1 MGDGSSGDKI
11 AQIDKGKMKRVLG
24 VLDLFSVG
32 YGDLGSSIYYA
43 LGITAFFALGA
54 TPIALLIAGI
64 VFVCTALTYAEMSSV
79 MSDSGGSASY
89 SRKTFNDLISFI
101 AGWGLLLDYIVTI
114 AISSYAVAPY
124 LSFFIPA
131 LKIIWVKIVFT
142 VCLIAGLLGL
152 NVKGSQHS
160 TRLSIVLTSLTVVT
174 QLAIIVIGSI
184 TLVRLPELLNHL
196 VIGGPNKLWSPSWT
210 EFWHGVA
217 MAMVA
222 YTGIESMAQLSAEAK
237 EPSKTVPRAIMLAMG
252 TLLIV
257 YMGIS
262 VVALSALTPQ
272 ELSTKWYED
281 PIAGIVQALP
291 FGGAVLG
298 PWIGLLGAVILMVA
312 ANAGLM
318 GASRLSF
325 NMGEFFQLPRAF
337 YNLHKRYK
345 TPYISLIIFAILAAL
360 IVIWSRGKMSFLAD
374 LYNFGAMLAFFCAH
388 LSLIFHR
395 IKFPDMERPFR
406 VPLNIPFGKYR
417 IPVTAIIG
425 VIASFLVWCLVVV
438 SKPDGRYLGIVWI
451 ALGLIMYFTHRRKH
465 KISATGKV
473 EVEKIKV
480 EDYKE
485 HAIKKILLPTRGH
498 LATETVIIGCDLA
511 KLYNAE
517 ITVVHVVEVS
527 YMMPINTPLLQR
539 ETYSEAVLK
548 RAQAIG
554 IEKKVNMSVRM
565 IRSRSVTKAICDL
578 IEKESYDL
586 LILGARKPS
595 SLGPVT
601 EKIMQNAMCRVWVCR
616 SDVPHGERGGGHS
629 LFHHK
634 SHRAEDAPEDFPS
647 DEQGSTDHKDRPH
660 EGDSDDTPPDSPPK
674 KDSPD
679 QDQI

>member
-1 MGDGSSGDKI
+1 MGDTSSGDKI

-24 VLDLFSVG
+24 VFDLFSVG

-43 LGITAFFALGA
+43 LGITAFYSLGA
-54 TPIALLIAGI
+54 TPLALLLAGV

-89 SRKTFNDLISFI
+89 SRKAFNDLISFI

-124 LSFFIPA
+124 LSYFVPM
-131 LKIIWVKIVFT
+131 LKDSWVKIGFT
-142 VCLIAGLLGL
+142 ICLIVGLLGL
-152 NVKGSQHS
+152 NIKGSKHS
-160 TRLSIVLTSLTVVT
+160 TRLSIVLTSLTVIT
-174 QLAIIVIGSI
+174 QILIIVIGSI
-184 TLVRLPELLNHL
+184 TLVKLPELMRH
-196 VIGGPNKLWSPSWT
+196 VIIGGPDKIWSPSWT

-222 YTGIESMAQLSAEAK
+222 YTGIESMAQLSSEAK
-237 EPSKTVPRAIMLAMG
+237 RPSKTVPRAIMLAMG

-257 YMGIS
+257 YIGIS

-272 ELSTKWYED
+272 ELSTTYYED
-281 PIAGIVQALP
+281 PISGIVQALP

-298 PWIGLLGAVILMVA
+298 PWVGLLGAVILMVA

-325 NMGEFFQLPRAF
+325 NMGEYFQLPRVF
-337 YNLHKRYK
+337 YNLHKKYK
-345 TPYISLIIFAILAAL
+345 TPYISLMIFALFAAL
-360 IVIWSRGKMSFLAD
+360 IVIWSRGKMSLLAD

-388 LSLIFHR
+388 FSLIIHR
-395 IKFPDMERPFR
+395 IKYPDQERPFR
-406 VPLNIPFGKYR
+406 VPFNIPFGKAR
-417 IPVTAIIG
+417 IPVSAVIG
-425 VIASFLVWCLVVV
+425 VISTFLVWCLVVAT
-438 SKPDGRYLGIVWI
+438 KPDGRYLGICWI
-451 ALGLIMYFTHRRKH
+451 VLGLIMYFAHRRRH
-465 KISATGKV
+465 KISPTGKV

-480 EDYKE
+480 EDYEE
-485 HAIKKILLPTRGH
+485 HVIKKILLPTRGH

-554 IEKKVNMSVRM
+554 VEKKVKMDVKM
-565 IRSRSVTKAICDL
+565 IRARSVTRAICDM
-578 IEKESYDL
+578 IEKEEFDL

-595 SLGPVT
+595 SLGPVS
-601 EKIMQNAMCRVWVCR
+601 EKIMQNAKCRVWICR
-616 SDVPHGERGGGHS
+616 SDVPHGSEGGAHS

-634 SHRAEDAPEDFPS
+634 SHKADEGEIDAGNL
-647 DEQGSTDHKDRPH
+647 GSNGE
-660 EGDSDDTPPDSPPK
+660 EGDQS
-674 KDSPD
+674 
-679 QDQI
+679 